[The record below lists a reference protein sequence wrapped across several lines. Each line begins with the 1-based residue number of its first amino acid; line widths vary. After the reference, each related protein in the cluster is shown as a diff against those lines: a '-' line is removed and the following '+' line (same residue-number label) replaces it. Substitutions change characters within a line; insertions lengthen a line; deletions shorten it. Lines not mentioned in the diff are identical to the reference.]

1 MGKKKLERRLGITIV
16 EVIISFS
23 IAIILIMAL
32 YMIVYWGTSYNTV
45 NEKIMSINNIL
56 TYIQSDMLNNTT
68 IYFDYD
74 SNSGRMFPKSNIDSV
89 IMARL
94 QEGKYRLDFIKSI
107 RITSFENEVKP
118 TGGRFDNIYRVTII
132 VEWQHKNQIKKY
144 DAQIIVS
151 SYDYKKIMANQRPNE
166 TTLTIILPQTFVN
179 TIYQTTVTRP

>member
-1 MGKKKLERRLGITIV
+1 MRKRKIERRLGITIV

-23 IAIILIMAL
+23 IALILIMAL
-32 YMIVYWGTSYNTV
+32 YMIVYWGTNYNPV

-56 TYIQSDMLNNTT
+56 TYIQADMVNNTT
-68 IYFDYD
+68 RYFDYD
-74 SNSGRMFPKSNIDSV
+74 SNTGRMFPKGNIDSI

-94 QEGKYRLDFIKSI
+94 QEGRYRLDFIKSI
-107 RITSFENEVKP
+107 KVASFENEIKP

-166 TTLTIILPQTFVN
+166 TTLTLRLPQTFVN
-179 TIYQTTVTRP
+179 TIYQTTITRP